1 MLKPGRLRWF
11 RTARGAAGL
20 YAAAVPGLLL
30 LMAME
35 PTPDLLGN
43 AAWIL
48 AIIGL
53 FVFLG
58 VYSRL
63 HFLKSAATQ
72 GAKSSSIETDRRED
86 MRTGFAIIGW
96 LNLGLFVL
104 CGLMWIFAAKA
115 QCLIQVWILGLV
127 VARGCG

>member
-1 MLKPGRLRWF
+1 MKPDRLRWF
-11 RTARGAAGL
+11 RIARGAAGL

-43 AAWIL
+43 TAWIL

-53 FVFLG
+53 FVFLCI
-58 VYSRL
+58 YTRL
-63 HFLKSAATQ
+63 HFLTSAAAQT
-72 GAKSSSIETDRRED
+72 AKSSSIETNRRED
-86 MRTGFAIIGW
+86 LRTGLAIIGW
-96 LNLGLFVL
+96 LNLGLFIL
-104 CGLMWIFAAKA
+104 NGLIWIFAAKA
-115 QCLIQVWILGLV
+115 QCLIQGWILGLV